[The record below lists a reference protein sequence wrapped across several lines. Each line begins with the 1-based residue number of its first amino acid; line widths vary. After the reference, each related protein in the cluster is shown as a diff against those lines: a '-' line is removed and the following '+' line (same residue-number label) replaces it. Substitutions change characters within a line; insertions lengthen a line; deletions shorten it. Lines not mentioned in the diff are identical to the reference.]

1 MIFFGLGINGIKE
14 KEMDKK
20 FGYYIFGGMLIGA
33 MLGLTWSMS
42 GNVLVGLVLGAFV
55 GTAIGWFLAAA
66 QLENQNQKKKNK

>member
-1 MIFFGLGINGIKE
+1 
-14 KEMDKK
+14 
-20 FGYYIFGGMLIGA
+20 